1 VRESRDAVIHAV
13 PARVITP
20 IPPSPQQD
28 DEREE
33 VGRTVEQALRHL
45 TGLRFALERLQR
57 QINGR
62 GSPTPPPAQTDEE

>member
-1 VRESRDAVIHAV
+1 
-13 PARVITP
+13 VITP

-62 GSPTPPPAQTDEE
+62 GSLPTPPPAQTHEE